1 MRYLPNYRRMIDD
14 NNWDRRLKHS
24 R

>member
-1 MRYLPNYRRMIDD
+1 MIDD